1 MHVNIK
7 DLRDYLNRNRHYF
20 SRLIA
25 DICKLFWWKLIRRK
39 TAVITTGSGGIGD
52 YLWIRSYLPLLK
64 QYGYKVILIAITS
77 SKVIVEAFDRK
88 NYDIVRF
95 FESCINPR
103 RLESLP
109 FRLFKSNVFLNF
121 SRRSISVFVRS
132 DIEYNDSSFDFEN
145 TFYREINNAIFEQFQ
160 PPPIDF
166 SHSIPVL
173 SPPQETMLLLNDKY
187 VVLTEGGN
195 THGRFTDLQ
204 LQSIIH
210 CLTNLDYKILFNGNY
225 SRVIKIVSI
234 QEQKSIINGGLF
246 SFPQYTYVIKNAAFV
261 VTVNTSI
268 YHFAILLNTPIVIV
282 TPYEPH
288 TVLLNDPMQQYVF
301 NDRESPTDNPSLRT
315 NEEKNALLVNTD
327 PEEIVMAIKRMQAQ
341 IEENHRG

>member
-7 DLRDYLNRNRHYF
+7 DLRDYLNRNKHYF

-52 YLWIRSYLPLLK
+52 YLWIRSYMPLLK

-77 SKVIVEAFDRK
+77 SKVIVEAFDRN

-132 DIEYNDSSFDFEN
+132 DKEYNDSSFDFAN
-145 TFYREINNAIFEQFQ
+145 TFYQEINNAIFEQFQ
-160 PPPIDF
+160 PLPIDF

-173 SPPQETMLLLNDKY
+173 PPTQETMLLLNNKY

-210 CLTNLDYKILFNGNY
+210 CLANLDYKILFNGNY

-246 SFPQYTYVIKNAAFV
+246 SFPQYTYAIKNAAFV

-315 NEEKNALLVNTD
+315 NEEKNALLVNTN
-327 PEEIVMAIKRMQAQ
+327 PEEIVMAIKRMQAR
-341 IEENHRG
+341 IE